1 MGGGTQ
7 SGRTGQSGADPVDIG
22 DGQPPIGTVVDQGEL
37 IAVDI
42 EVGPLAAGSFDALD
56 DQARVSMYA
65 MGLSTLASAMK
76 AGSTDGSESGAGA
89 NSADATNS
97 SADATSDGAAV
108 GENALTSPV
117 GTATAMAQ
125 IALGAQGDTRVE
137 YERLMGMSADEAANQ
152 FSASWGLWDRWE
164 GDVSK
169 VAGGKVADT
178 PLVGRS
184 MRMVF
189 DDQFTPNPTWK
200 DAVTSQWKTD
210 VTDLDLQS
218 PSAQEDLDTWVNE
231 HSGGMIDKSG
241 IRLNELSRMVGQNAI
256 VFSAP
261 WAQPFDEKDT
271 RRMEFHTT
279 AGPVKLVD
287 MMVAKNEFQGMEDEQ
302 WTAVT
307 LPYQGEDLA
316 LHLLMPLEGTTVSP
330 TSVHDALQA
339 LSQTAADEVEVSVPK
354 VNFTSSVSLLD
365 VVTDMGAP
373 EGLAEG
379 DYSGFGSSA
388 DSGPA
393 LNLQQFVQQGH
404 LIIKE
409 EGTVAAVVT
418 EHATGDT
425 ALPPPP
431 MLTFN
436 RPYLAIISDT
446 QTGTPL
452 FMAWIGDPSA
462 LAG

>member
-1 MGGGTQ
+1 
-7 SGRTGQSGADPVDIG
+7 
-22 DGQPPIGTVVDQGEL
+22 
-37 IAVDI
+37 
-42 EVGPLAAGSFDALD
+42 
-56 DQARVSMYA
+56 
-65 MGLSTLASAMK
+65 
-76 AGSTDGSESGAGA
+76 
-89 NSADATNS
+89 
-97 SADATSDGAAV
+97 
-108 GENALTSPV
+108 
-117 GTATAMAQ
+117 
-125 IALGAQGDTRVE
+125 
-137 YERLMGMSADEAANQ
+137 
-152 FSASWGLWDRWE
+152 
-164 GDVSK
+164 
-169 VAGGKVADT
+169 
-178 PLVGRS
+178 
-184 MRMVF
+184 
-189 DDQFTPNPTWK
+189 
-200 DAVTSQWKTD
+200 
-210 VTDLDLQS
+210 
-218 PSAQEDLDTWVNE
+218 
-231 HSGGMIDKSG
+231 
-241 IRLNELSRMVGQNAI
+241 
-256 VFSAP
+256 
-261 WAQPFDEKDT
+261 
-271 RRMEFHTT
+271 
-279 AGPVKLVD
+279 
-287 MMVAKNEFQGMEDEQ
+287 MVAQNKFQGMEDEQ
-302 WTAVT
+302 WTAAT

-316 LHLLMPLEGTTVSP
+316 LHLLMPHEGTTVSP

-354 VNFTSSVSLLD
+354 VNFTSSVNLLD

-452 FMAWIGDPSA
+452 FMAWIGDPS
-462 LAG
+462 LAN

>member
-1 MGGGTQ
+1 MLVAGCTMGGGTQ
-7 SGRTGQSGADPVDIG
+7 SGRTGQSGADPVDTD
-22 DGQPPIGTVVDQGEL
+22 DGQPPIGTVVDQGEP

-56 DQARVSMYA
+56 DQARASMYA
-65 MGLSTLASAMK
+65 MRLSTLASAMK

-97 SADATSDGAAV
+97 SADTTSDGAAV
-108 GENALTSPV
+108 GETALTSPV

-125 IALGAQGDTRVE
+125 IALGAQGDTRAE
-137 YERLMGMSADEAANQ
+137 YERLMGMSADEAANR
-152 FSASWGLWDRWE
+152 FSASWGLWDRWK

-218 PSAQEDLDTWVNE
+218 PSAQEDL
-231 HSGGMIDKSG
+231 
-241 IRLNELSRMVGQNAI
+241 
-256 VFSAP
+256 
-261 WAQPFDEKDT
+261 
-271 RRMEFHTT
+271 
-279 AGPVKLVD
+279 
-287 MMVAKNEFQGMEDEQ
+287 
-302 WTAVT
+302 
-307 LPYQGEDLA
+307 A
-316 LHLLMPLEGTTVSP
+316 LHLLMPHEGTTVSP

-388 DSGPA
+388 DTGPA

-425 ALPPPP
+425 APPPPP

-436 RPYLAIISDT
+436 RPCVAIISDT
-446 QTGTPL
+446 QTDTPL
-452 FMAWIGDPSA
+452 FMAWIGDPS
-462 LAG
+462 LAN

>member
-1 MGGGTQ
+1 M
-7 SGRTGQSGADPVDIG
+7 
-22 DGQPPIGTVVDQGEL
+22 
-37 IAVDI
+37 DI

-56 DQARVSMYA
+56 DQARASMYA
-65 MGLSTLASAMK
+65 MRLSTLASAMK

-97 SADATSDGAAV
+97 SADTTSDGAAV
-108 GENALTSPV
+108 GETALTSPV

-125 IALGAQGDTRVE
+125 IALGAQGDTRAE
-137 YERLMGMSADEAANQ
+137 YERLMGMSADEAANR
-152 FSASWGLWDRWE
+152 FSASWGLWDRWK

-218 PSAQEDLDTWVNE
+218 PSAQEDL
-231 HSGGMIDKSG
+231 
-241 IRLNELSRMVGQNAI
+241 
-256 VFSAP
+256 
-261 WAQPFDEKDT
+261 
-271 RRMEFHTT
+271 
-279 AGPVKLVD
+279 
-287 MMVAKNEFQGMEDEQ
+287 
-302 WTAVT
+302 
-307 LPYQGEDLA
+307 A
-316 LHLLMPLEGTTVSP
+316 LHLLMPHEGTTVSP

-388 DSGPA
+388 DTGPA

-452 FMAWIGDPSA
+452 FMVWIGDPS
-462 LAG
+462 LAN

>member
-1 MGGGTQ
+1 MLVAGCTMGGGTQ
-7 SGRTGQSGADPVDIG
+7 SGRTGQSGADPVDTD
-22 DGQPPIGTVVDQGEL
+22 DGQPPIGTVVDQGEP
-37 IAVDI
+37 IAVNI
-42 EVGPLAAGSFDALD
+42 EVGPLTAGSFDALD
-56 DQARVSMYA
+56 DQARASMYA
-65 MGLSTLASAMK
+65 MRLSTLASAMK

-97 SADATSDGAAV
+97 SADTTSDGAAV
-108 GENALTSPV
+108 GETALTSPV

-125 IALGAQGDTRVE
+125 IALGAQGDTRAE
-137 YERLMGMSADEAANQ
+137 YERLMGMSADEATNQ
-152 FSASWGLWDRWE
+152 FSASWGLWDRWK

-218 PSAQEDLDTWVNE
+218 PSAQEDL
-231 HSGGMIDKSG
+231 
-241 IRLNELSRMVGQNAI
+241 
-256 VFSAP
+256 
-261 WAQPFDEKDT
+261 
-271 RRMEFHTT
+271 
-279 AGPVKLVD
+279 
-287 MMVAKNEFQGMEDEQ
+287 
-302 WTAVT
+302 
-307 LPYQGEDLA
+307 A
-316 LHLLMPLEGTTVSP
+316 LHLLMPHEGTTVSP

-388 DSGPA
+388 DTGPA

-452 FMAWIGDPSA
+452 FMAWIGDPS
-462 LAG
+462 LAN

>member
-1 MGGGTQ
+1 MLVAGCTMGGGTQ
-7 SGRTGQSGADPVDIG
+7 SGRTGQSGADPVDTD
-22 DGQPPIGTVVDQGEL
+22 DGQPPIGTVVDQGEP
-37 IAVDI
+37 IAVNI

-56 DQARVSMYA
+56 DQARASMYA
-65 MGLSTLASAMK
+65 MRLSTLASAMK

-97 SADATSDGAAV
+97 SADTTSDGAAV
-108 GENALTSPV
+108 GETALTSPV

-125 IALGAQGDTRVE
+125 IALGAQGDTRAE
-137 YERLMGMSADEAANQ
+137 YERLMGMSADEAANR
-152 FSASWGLWDRWE
+152 FCASWGLWDRWK

-218 PSAQEDLDTWVNE
+218 PSAQEDL
-231 HSGGMIDKSG
+231 
-241 IRLNELSRMVGQNAI
+241 
-256 VFSAP
+256 
-261 WAQPFDEKDT
+261 
-271 RRMEFHTT
+271 
-279 AGPVKLVD
+279 
-287 MMVAKNEFQGMEDEQ
+287 
-302 WTAVT
+302 
-307 LPYQGEDLA
+307 A
-316 LHLLMPLEGTTVSP
+316 LHLLMPHEGTTVSP

-388 DSGPA
+388 DTGPA

-425 ALPPPP
+425 APPPPP

-436 RPYLAIISDT
+436 RPCVAIISDT
-446 QTGTPL
+446 QTDTPL
-452 FMAWIGDPSA
+452 FMAWIGDPS
-462 LAG
+462 LAN

>member
-7 SGRTGQSGADPVDIG
+7 SGRTGQSGADPVDTG

-97 SADATSDGAAV
+97 SADTTSDGAAV

-125 IALGAQGDTRVE
+125 IALGAQGDTRAE
-137 YERLMGMSADEAANQ
+137 YERLMGMSADEAANR
-152 FSASWGLWDRWE
+152 FSASWGLWDRWK

-169 VAGGKVADT
+169 VTGGKVADT

-218 PSAQEDLDTWVNE
+218 SSAQ
-231 HSGGMIDKSG
+231 
-241 IRLNELSRMVGQNAI
+241 
-256 VFSAP
+256 
-261 WAQPFDEKDT
+261 
-271 RRMEFHTT
+271 
-279 AGPVKLVD
+279 
-287 MMVAKNEFQGMEDEQ
+287 
-302 WTAVT
+302 
-307 LPYQGEDLA
+307 EDLA
-316 LHLLMPLEGTTVSP
+316 LHLLMPHEGTTVSP

-388 DSGPA
+388 DTGPA

-425 ALPPPP
+425 APPPPP

-436 RPYLAIISDT
+436 RPCVAIISDT
-446 QTGTPL
+446 QTDTPL
-452 FMAWIGDPSA
+452 FMAWIGDPS
-462 LAG
+462 LAN